1 MIIRI
6 VKSSALKPLT
16 MSYPT
21 VSQKEI
27 SSLLTSI
34 ESSGKGFLSHS
45 QLEMPNRVTSKEIAE
60 EARKALIDQAR
71 SLIAAL
77 EKPMEALQWMTYAEV
92 RASLQHDD

>member
-1 MIIRI
+1 
-6 VKSSALKPLT
+6 

-77 EKPMEALQWMTYAEV
+77 EKPMGRCSGWLMRRWELAFSMMIENG
-92 RASLQHDD
+92 